1 VTRGTKCIHDLFDR
15 AQTFSTTPGHN
26 GWTIADTSASGSP
39 TYAVVTEDGGAARL
53 ALAATSEVENVCL
66 YQNDILTLDLAKLHH
81 VSFVAKVATV
91 GANSVVTFGIGSAR
105 ADDEDAVAVNAFFK
119 IEGATDTAAIVV
131 ETDDGVTDN
140 NDVATGQSLAAVY
153 KKFTIDFTNGL
164 SDVRFYIDG
173 ERVAA
178 GTTFDMSGITAGQ
191 NVQLMAQVSKASSTD
206 TPTLDIAEV
215 KAQYNYAY
223 GA

>member
-1 VTRGTKCIHDLFDR
+1 
-15 AQTFSTTPGHN
+15 
-26 GWTIADTSASGSP
+26 
-39 TYAVVTEDGGAARL
+39 
-53 ALAATSEVENVCL
+53 
-66 YQNDILTLDLAKLHH
+66 
-81 VSFVAKVATV
+81 
-91 GANSVVTFGIGSAR
+91 
-105 ADDEDAVAVNAFFK
+105 
-119 IEGATDTAAIVV
+119 
-131 ETDDGVTDN
+131 
-140 NDVATGQSLAAVY
+140 
-153 KKFTIDFTNGL
+153 
-164 SDVRFYIDG
+164 VRFYIDG